1 MKVTLLFTMK
11 GCPFCT
17 SIKEELKKNN
27 IEYLERDIHENE
39 SEYDKFVE
47 LTENEF
53 IPAMMLLTIDENEKT
68 SNIKLLAPDRDF
80 QDIYEGVEMV
90 KSYLLD

>member
-1 MKVTLLFTMK
+1 MKVTVLFTMK

-17 SIKEELKKNN
+17 SIKEEFKKNN

>member
-17 SIKEELKKNN
+17 SIKEEFKKNN

>member
-1 MKVTLLFTMK
+1 MKVTVLFTMK

-17 SIKEELKKNN
+17 SIKEEFKKNN
-27 IEYLERDIHENE
+27 IDYIERDIHE
-39 SEYDKFVE
+39 SEEEYNQFVE

>member
-1 MKVTLLFTMK
+1 MKVTVLFTMK

-17 SIKEELKKNN
+17 SIKEEFKKHN
-27 IEYLERDIHENE
+27 IDYVERDIHENE
-39 SEYDKFVE
+39 SEYNQFVE

-90 KSYLLD
+90 KSYLLN

>member
-1 MKVTLLFTMK
+1 MK

>member
-1 MKVTLLFTMK
+1 MKVTVLFTMR

-17 SIKEELKKNN
+17 SIKEEFKKNN